1 MDGDR
6 RSASGIR
13 NWMRMLLAVLLGNL
27 IYFVAEPFLP
37 RAFVHELY
45 KFDPGLFLDFA
56 LCVVIYLALM
66 KVR

>member
-1 MDGDR
+1 
-6 RSASGIR
+6 
-13 NWMRMLLAVLLGNL
+13 MRMLLAALLGNL